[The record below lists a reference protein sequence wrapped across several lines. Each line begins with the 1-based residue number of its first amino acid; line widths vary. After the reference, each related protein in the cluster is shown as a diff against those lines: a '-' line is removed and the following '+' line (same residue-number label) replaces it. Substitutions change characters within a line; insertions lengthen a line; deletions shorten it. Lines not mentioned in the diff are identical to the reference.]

1 MAFERIACVSSGSER
16 AEEALNVLQ
25 RRYELV
31 AVEQADVLI
40 ALGGD
45 GFMLRCLHDFIDRE
59 LPIYGMN
66 RGTIGFLM
74 NEFHEDDLLKRVNE
88 ANPAELH
95 PLRMKAVD
103 IDGKEHHALAFN
115 EVALS
120 RHSYQAANIRV
131 IIDGNERLEKLVGDG
146 ILVSAPAGT
155 TAYNFSVR
163 GPIIPIGANVLAL
176 TPISPSRPRRW
187 GGALLPH
194 TAVVEFVNL
203 DPHKRPLRTAADFHH
218 VDNAVSVTVREDH
231 ERAATLLFDAGHSL
245 QERIIREQF
254 SG

>member
-1 MAFERIACVSSGSER
+1 MAFERIACVSSVSER
-16 AEEALNVLQ
+16 AEEALNVLR

-31 AVEQADVLI
+31 PVEKADVLI

-45 GFMLRCLHDFIDRE
+45 GFMLRCLHDFIERDV
-59 LPIYGMN
+59 PIYGMN

-74 NEFHEDDLLKRVNE
+74 NEFHEDDLVKRVNE
-88 ANPAELH
+88 ANTAELH

-103 IDGKEHHALAFN
+103 IHGQEHHALAFN
-115 EVALS
+115 EVALT

-131 IIDGNERLEKLVGDG
+131 VVDGNERLEKLVGDG
-146 ILVSAPAGT
+146 VLVSAPAGT

-176 TPISPSRPRRW
+176 TPISPSLPRRW

-203 DPHKRPLRTAADFHH
+203 DPHKRPLRTSADFHH
-218 VDNAVSVTVREDH
+218 VADAASVTVREDH
-231 ERAATLLFDAGHSL
+231 AKFATVLFDAGHSL

>member
-1 MAFERIACVSSGSER
+1 MAFERIACVASGSER
-16 AEEALNVLQ
+16 AYEALEVLR
-25 RRYELV
+25 RRYDLV
-31 AVEQADVLI
+31 PVEQAEVVV

-45 GFMLRCLHDFIDRE
+45 GFMLRCLHDLVDRK

-74 NEFHEDDLLKRVNE
+74 NEFHENDLIERIHE

-95 PLRMKAVD
+95 PLQMKATDVH
-103 IDGKEHHALAFN
+103 GTEHHALAFN
-115 EVALS
+115 EVSLI

-131 IIDGNERLEKLVGDG
+131 VIDGNERLERLVGDG
-146 ILVSAPAGT
+146 VLVSAPAGT
-155 TAYNFSVR
+155 TAYNLSVR

-203 DPHKRPLRTAADFHH
+203 DPRKRPLRTAADFHH
-218 VDNAVSVTVREDH
+218 VGDAVSVTVRED
-231 ERAATLLFDAGHSL
+231 RSKAVTVLFDAGHSL

>member
-1 MAFERIACVSSGSER
+1 MGFERIACVSSGSER
-16 AEEALNVLQ
+16 AEEALRVLQ

-31 AVEQADVLI
+31 PVERADVLV

-45 GFMLRCLHDFIDRE
+45 GFMLRCLHDFVDRN

-74 NEFHEDDLLKRVNE
+74 NEFHEDDLMSRVNE

-95 PLRMKAVD
+95 PLRMDAVD
-103 IDGKEHHALAFN
+103 INGQEHHALAFN

-131 IIDGNERLEKLVGDG
+131 IVDGNERLEKLVGDG

-155 TAYNFSVR
+155 TAYNLSVR

-203 DPHKRPLRTAADFHH
+203 DPHKRPLRTAADYHH
-218 VDNAVSVTVREDH
+218 VDDAVSVTVREDH
-231 ERAATLLFDAGHSL
+231 TRVATVLFDAGHSL